1 MYLVIILL
9 IIWTWSLTPLW
20 VNMIISVLAL
30 IKMTISMIKLIF
42 EINNYEEK

>member
-20 VNMIISVLAL
+20 VNLLISVLAI
-30 IKMTISMIKLIF
+30 IKMTISMIKFII
-42 EINNYEEK
+42 EMNNYEEK